1 MLDLAEEMDEVL
13 EKWIQDLYS
22 DLPREEVP
30 VEEFRIA
37 REQVD
42 RAILRHQQ
50 ETIRMLR
57 KGDINANSY

>member
-13 EKWIQDLYS
+13 EKWIQDLYY

-42 RAILRHQQ
+42 RAILRYFQ
-50 ETIRMLR
+50 ETMRI
-57 KGDINANSY
+57 KDNAS